1 MIGGAVEAES
11 AMASKM
17 SSASAADPPLEDM
30 TIYDILQGRQ
40 KQRNDGLLVP
50 DFIHAVFFVRDTWD

>member
-1 MIGGAVEAES
+1 MSGGAVAES

-30 TIYDILQGRQ
+30 TLYDILQGRQ
-40 KQRNDGLLVP
+40 RQRNDGLLVP